1 MPQVYIRA
9 NTFERILEVGHINT
23 TDYNKFIDVAVLE
36 KVEREKQHI
45 DDDVIDAVWPACQS
59 QED

>member
-1 MPQVYIRA
+1 MYIKA
-9 NTFERILEVGHINT
+9 KTFERILELGHINT
-23 TDYNKFIDVAVLE
+23 NDCNKFIDVAVLE

-45 DDDVIDAVWPACQS
+45 DEDVIEAVWPACQS